1 MNDRLANYE
10 PVQSRIQRFWADH
23 PDGRIDC
30 TLLEYDDKHVLAKAW
45 IWLVNGDVFP
55 ATVGY
60 AAEVHDGSPVNR
72 QGWMIENAETSAI
85 GRALAN
91 LGYSGQSGTRPTSED
106 MDRAGTRKRRSV
118 ADENLAVVTYD
129 RLKLVAGTPEADALK
144 QLAKEHGRKLTLAEL
159 AADPEWRITVDNHLD
174 TQGTDPDDHDPA

>member
-30 TLLEYDDKHVLAKAW
+30 SLLEYDDKHVLAKAW
-45 IWLVNGDVFP
+45 IWLVNGDIFP

-106 MDRAGTRKRRSV
+106 MTRVEGRTRQQIV
-118 ADENLAVVTYD
+118 DENLAKVTFD
-129 RLKLVAGTPEADALK
+129 RLKLIKGTELAEELK
-144 QLAKEHGRKLTLAEL
+144 EIAAEHDRKLTF
-159 AADPEWRITVDNHLD
+159 AALRDDPQWRVMVDEHLD
-174 TQGTDPDDHDPA
+174 RDAYE